1 MQISLNETE
10 SVYLIYYK
18 RIIRPFLSEECG
30 SVNLVL
36 GVGRKK
42 PQRCEV
48 NSLSSSDQG
57 KLLKY
62 NLNQNPGSK

>member
-10 SVYLIYYK
+10 SVYLIYYE
-18 RIIRPFLSEECG
+18 RFIRPFLSEECG

-42 PQRCEV
+42 PKV
-48 NSLSSSDQG
+48 V
-57 KLLKY
+57 K
-62 NLNQNPGSK
+62 